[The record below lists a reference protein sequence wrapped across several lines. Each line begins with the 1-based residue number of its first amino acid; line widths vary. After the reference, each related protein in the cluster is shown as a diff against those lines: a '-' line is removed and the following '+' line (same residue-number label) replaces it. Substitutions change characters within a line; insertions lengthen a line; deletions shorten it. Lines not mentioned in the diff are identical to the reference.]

1 MPKFR
6 VNYSY
11 QQGPDHHSPDYMNP
25 DAPLDTYHDSRTVE
39 AANKEDAE
47 RKFKTDKPYATITSI
62 EEIKE

>member
-11 QQGPDHHSPDYMNP
+11 QQGTDHHSIDYMMP
-25 DAPLDTYHDSRTVE
+25 DAPLDTYNDFRIIET
-39 AANKEDAE
+39 ANREDAK
-47 RKFKTDKPYATITSI
+47 RKLIADRPYATITSV